1 MPFYLPSSRLANEL
15 EIELPKEHKYLSYS
29 TSPRLIPRSP
39 FLHPPTDW
47 VCQDVRNKFGV
58 QVARTSKLDVIA
70 AAEREIS
77 ANTLGLYGVY

>member
-1 MPFYLPSSRLANEL
+1 M
-15 EIELPKEHKYLSYS
+15 
-29 TSPRLIPRSP
+29 PRSP

-77 ANTLGLYGVY
+77 ANTSIPFLGLYGVY